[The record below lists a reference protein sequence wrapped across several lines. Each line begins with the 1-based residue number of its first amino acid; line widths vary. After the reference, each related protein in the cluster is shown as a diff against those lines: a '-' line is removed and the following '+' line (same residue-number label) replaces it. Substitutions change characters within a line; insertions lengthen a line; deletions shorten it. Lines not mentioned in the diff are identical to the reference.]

1 MIDLRCLRPLDME
14 TVVASVKK
22 THRALMVEETTRLG
36 GFAGEL
42 VSQVQ
47 EEAFEYLDAPVGR
60 VAGAEVPIP
69 YSFPP
74 GTDGHPQRGNGR
86 RRRAQAGQR
95 RLNRKGSARRFL
107 RHSRESG
114 NPEISNP
121 NDPSILHN
129 RQHHRRTSWLPTSSC
144 PRWDTICGKAPSSAG
159 TSRRAK
165 PSTVA
170 R

>member
-1 MIDLRCLRPLDME
+1 MIDLRCLRPLDMD

-69 YSFPP
+69 YSFPLE
-74 GTDGHPQRGNGR
+74 QM
-86 RRRAQAGQR
+86 A
-95 RLNRKGSARRFL
+95 
-107 RHSRESG
+107 
-114 NPEISNP
+114 IP
-121 NDPSILHN
+121 NSE
-129 RQHHRRTSWLPTSSC
+129 
-144 PRWDTICGKAPSSAG
+144 
-159 TSRRAK
+159 
-165 PSTVA
+165 TVA
-170 R
+170 AAARKLVNGA